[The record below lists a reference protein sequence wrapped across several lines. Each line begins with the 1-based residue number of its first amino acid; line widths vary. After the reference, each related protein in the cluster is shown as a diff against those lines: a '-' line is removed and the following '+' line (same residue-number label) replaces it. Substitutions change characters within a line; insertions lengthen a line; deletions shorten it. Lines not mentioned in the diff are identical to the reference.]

1 PAGVHLLLR
10 VRRRVGRLNGV
21 EQDDALHLGAWLAR
35 GRALGELESDLV
47 GQGPA
52 EAPAA
57 EHDRATVGQG
67 DDLVQV
73 GRSALLQAA
82 LEAFDAVDRDVL
94 RQAAGQRLVDH
105 RGATGWVE
113 EEHARLFGAGRAG

>member
-1 PAGVHLLLR
+1 
-10 VRRRVGRLNGV
+10 
-21 EQDDALHLGAWLAR
+21 
-35 GRALGELESDLV
+35 
-47 GQGPA
+47 PA

-113 EEHARLFGAGRAG
+113 EEHARLFGAGRAGTQHADVAFDGGLQAGADGIRQGGEIRGFGDLRGGDVST